1 MRDPTVFRM
10 ARTAIH
16 LEKFKS
22 STTLSCFSDTVQY
35 GISRMGRSY
44 ISPER
49 YSNCPDELSTPFGV
63 TTGRRL
69 AVLCPKP
76 MQNQSLTMN
85 TSPFQHFKTRA
96 IHSTPGI
103 LLLSL
108 SGTAFAHVKWFY
120 QGERPSLSWNTFLE
134 PLPLAFAGGAL
145 LLLLGLWVLQRAR
158 GGRGLLPDLEF
169 FGALPERRMG
179 LYGFVPAILAVHLA
193 VPLFVAGVTGHLFS
207 PDNALPQ
214 GWGYVIGLV
223 QAGIALSLFYGGLT
237 RIAAAVLA
245 WLWLV
250 GIALVGLEP
259 MLDNALMLGF
269 AVFFF
274 LAGRGPISV
283 DRLILPRLE
292 PPAHWMRHAVTA
304 LRIGVGLG
312 LISAAFTEKFA
323 NPGMAQSFLTQYP
336 LNFTSAIGL
345 FIPDQVFVLAAGT
358 VELIVGLCLLLNVFT
373 REVIVIAWVPIN
385 LTLTI
390 FNWTELIGHL
400 PIYGA
405 MAVLLIW
412 QPGPRNLELWVR
424 GLREGPLAIPQVSSG
439 AADD

>member
-1 MRDPTVFRM
+1 M
-10 ARTAIH
+10 AIRLGDFASETEPSH
-16 LEKFKS
+16 
-22 STTLSCFSDTVQY
+22 FSNAVQY

-44 ISPER
+44 ISFQR
-49 YSNCPDELSTPFGV
+49 YSNCPDKLSTPFGA

-76 MQNQSLTMN
+76 MQNRGLTMN

-108 SGTAFAHVKWFY
+108 STSGILLLSLSGTAFAHVKWFY
-120 QGERPSLSWNTFLE
+120 QGERPPLSWNAFFQ

-145 LLLLGLWVLQRAR
+145 LLVLGLWVLQRAR
-158 GGRGLLPDLEF
+158 RGRGMLPDLEF

-207 PDNALPQ
+207 PDNALPT

-259 MLDNALMLGF
+259 MLDNALVLGF

-323 NPGMAQSFLTQYP
+323 NTGMAQSFLTQFP

-424 GLREGPLAIPQVSSG
+424 GLREGPLAIPQASSS